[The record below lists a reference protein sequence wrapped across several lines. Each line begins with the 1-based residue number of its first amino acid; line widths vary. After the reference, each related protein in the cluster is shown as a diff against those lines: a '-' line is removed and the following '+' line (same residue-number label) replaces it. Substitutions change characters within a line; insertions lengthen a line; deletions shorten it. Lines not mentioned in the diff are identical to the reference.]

1 MSRVVAYCPPG
12 TDVLADLVLA
22 LRGEHVDEI
31 IEHELLA
38 GGRDILVVTD
48 PGPLEIPGGAAS
60 PRC

>member
-22 LRGEHVDEI
+22 
-31 IEHELLA
+31 

-48 PGPLEIPGGAAS
+48 PGPLEIPAGAAS